1 MFCMPPESLSITHVP
16 GVFLVQTDSTRD
28 MAASVR
34 VRNTLVDQTAA
45 AAAAATDPIMTEGT
59 PEKREENATMK
70 FLFKN
75 RVRTFFYIKEEAE

>member
-45 AAAAATDPIMTEGT
+45 AATNPIMTEGT